1 MNMHIYDESTR
12 ELALS
17 SGEIMMI
24 PAEWL
29 DDDDPVTSVRTH
41 ANHAGLIEDND
52 LFVSIQ

>member
-1 MNMHIYDESTR
+1 MNLHIYDESTR

-29 DDDDPVTSVRTH
+29 DDDDPVTSVRDR
-41 ANHAGLIEDND
+41 ANQAGLIEEND
-52 LFVSIQ
+52 LFVSLQ